1 MPHVRIRGV
10 NLYYEERGTGPV
22 VIVFAHGCLLSCRQ
36 FDGQLAEFRDQFR
49 CVVFDFRG
57 QGNSEVT
64 RGGYD
69 MASLTEDTAELIRIL
84 GCAPCHFVGSSMGGF
99 VGMRLAVRYPT
110 LLKSLVLVGSS
121 ATREANP
128 WGFRLLTWTARLL
141 GVRVVADR
149 VMPVQFGRT
158 FLESPDCHDA
168 RAMWRER
175 IAANRRTGAARSA
188 IGVICRPDFSSQLSL
203 IRTPTLIVV
212 GEEDL
217 ATPPRESERMRLAI
231 AGSEMVV
238 VPRAGHGVAIEQPG
252 AVSAAIRPFLD
263 RHPVSKPNAIVP

>member
-1 MPHVRIRGV
+1 MPHVRVRGV
-10 NLYYEERGTGPV
+10 NLYYEEHGTGPE

-36 FDGQLAEFRDQFR
+36 FDGQLAEFRDRYR
-49 CVVFDFRG
+49 CIVFDFRG
-57 QGNSEVT
+57 QGKSEVT

-69 MASLTEDTAELIRIL
+69 MDSLTEDTAELIRAL
-84 GCAPCHFVGSSMGGF
+84 GCAPCHFVGTSMGGF

-121 ATREANP
+121 ATRETNP
-128 WGFRLLTWTARLL
+128 WGFRLLTWVARIL
-141 GVRVVADR
+141 GVRAVADR

-158 FLESPDCHDA
+158 FLESPDCRGE

-188 IGVICRPDFSSQLSL
+188 NGVICRPDFSSQLSL

-217 ATPPRESERMRLAI
+217 ATPIRESERMRLAI

-263 RHPVSKPNAIVP
+263 RHPISKPKATVP